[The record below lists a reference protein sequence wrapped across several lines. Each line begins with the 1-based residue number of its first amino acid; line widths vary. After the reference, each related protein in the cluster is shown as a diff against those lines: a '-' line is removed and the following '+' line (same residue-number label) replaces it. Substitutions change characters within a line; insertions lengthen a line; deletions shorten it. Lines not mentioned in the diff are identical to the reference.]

1 MTGPTRQQTGGWK
14 GVELNL
20 TKKSFDDIGM
30 ISKMLKILI
39 VAGQHK
45 YFEPIQLKLK
55 TMTRKKMYISNMYF
69 FLFIQQ
75 YTFPR

>member
-1 MTGPTRQQTGGWK
+1 
-14 GVELNL
+14 
-20 TKKSFDDIGM
+20 M

-69 FLFIQQ
+69 FLFIAIH
-75 YTFPR
+75 FS